1 MATWRLRV
9 DLHTHTSYSDGLDS
23 PTQLVAKAAQQ
34 GLHSMAIT
42 DHDIL
47 AALPEAQQ
55 AGFDC
60 GVEVLVGVEL
70 TVQYQQYD
78 DIHLLGYFFDPTHAA
93 LQAQLALAQQYR
105 LQRGVAMLE
114 RINALL
120 EQDGKAPLDQE
131 RVLQSARGA
140 LTRPHL
146 AHALIARGYASTIQ
160 NAFENF
166 LIPCN
171 VPKAALGAEEAFALM
186 AQAGGVC
193 SLAHP
198 GTLSTDPD
206 VLYPLLDA
214 FKAMGLVGLEVYH
227 HCHYPDATALFQ
239 SCATRYNLVAT
250 GGSDYHGR
258 PEGAVLGQIAP
269 GYVVPEHVLSDLQ
282 RAHAASM
289 HGGKR

>member
-34 GLHSMAIT
+34 SLHSMAIT

-47 AALPEAQQ
+47 AALPEAQH
-55 AGFDC
+55 AGFDY

-93 LQAQLALAQQYR
+93 LQAQLALAQQHR
-105 LQRGVAMLE
+105 MQRGVAMLE

-146 AHALIARGYASTIQ
+146 AHALIAHGYASTMQ

-171 VPKAALGAEEAFALM
+171 VSKAALGAEEALNLI

-227 HCHYPDATALFQ
+227 HCHYPDAIALFQ
-239 SCATRYNLVAT
+239 SCATRYSLVAT

-269 GYVVPEHVLSDLQ
+269 GYAVPEHVLSDLQ

>member
-9 DLHTHTSYSDGLDS
+9 DLHMHTSYSDGLDS

-34 GLHSMAIT
+34 GLHSIAIT

-47 AALPEAQQ
+47 AALPEAQP
-55 AGFDC
+55 AGLDC

-78 DIHLLGYFFDPTHAA
+78 DIHLLGYFFDPEHAA
-93 LQAQLALAQQYR
+93 LQARLALVQQHR
-105 LQRGVAMLE
+105 MQRGVEMLE
-114 RINALL
+114 RINAVLV
-120 EQDGKAPLDQE
+120 QSGKTPLDSQ

-146 AHALIARGYASTIQ
+146 AHALIARGYASSVQ

-171 VPKAALGAEEAFALM
+171 VPKAALSPEEAFHLI

-198 GTLSTDPD
+198 GTLSTDPEM
-206 VLYPLLDA
+206 VHPLLDA
-214 FKAMGLVGLEVYH
+214 LKAMGLVGLEVYH
-227 HCHYPDATALFQ
+227 HRHYPDAIAFFQ
-239 SCATRYNLVAT
+239 NCATHYGLVAT

-269 GYVVPEHVLSDLQ
+269 GYDIPDCVLPDLQ
-282 RAHAASM
+282 RAHAARAQ
-289 HGGKR
+289 G

>member
-55 AGFDC
+55 VGFDS

-105 LQRGVAMLE
+105 MQRGVAMLE

-146 AHALIARGYASTIQ
+146 AHALIARGYASTMQ

-227 HCHYPDATALFQ
+227 HCHYPDAIALFQ
-239 SCATRYNLVAT
+239 SCATRYSLVAT

-269 GYVVPEHVLSDLQ
+269 GYAVPEHVLSDLQ

>member
-34 GLHSMAIT
+34 GLHSIAIT

-47 AALPEAQQ
+47 AALSEAQQ
-55 AGFDC
+55 AGLDC
-60 GVEVLVGVEL
+60 GVEL
-70 TVQYQQYD
+70 TAQYQQYD
-78 DIHLLGYFFDPTHAA
+78 DVHLLGYFFDPTHTA
-93 LQAQLALAQQYR
+93 LQEQLALAQQHR
-105 LQRGVAMLE
+105 VQRGVEMLE

-120 EQDGKAPLDQE
+120 GQDGKAPLDKE

-146 AHALIARGYASTIQ
+146 AHALIARGYVSNIQ

-171 VPKAALGAEEAFALM
+171 VPKTALGVEEALALI

-198 GTLSTDPD
+198 GTLSTDPE
-206 VLYPLLDA
+206 VLHPLLDA

-227 HCHYPDATALFQ
+227 HCHYPDALALFQ
-239 SCATRYNLVAT
+239 SCATRYGLVAT

-269 GYVVPEHVLSDLQ
+269 GYAVPEHVLSDLQ
-282 RAHAASM
+282 RAHAARVGVGS
-289 HGGKR
+289 

>member
-1 MATWRLRV
+1 MATWRLRT

-34 GLHSMAIT
+34 GLHSIAVT

-55 AGFDC
+55 AGRDC

-93 LQAQLALAQQYR
+93 LQAQLALALQHR
-105 LQRGVAMLE
+105 VQRGAAMLE

-120 EQDGKAPLDQE
+120 VQDGKAPLDKE

-160 NAFENF
+160 NAFEK
-166 LIPCN
+166 L
-171 VPKAALGAEEAFALM
+171 
-186 AQAGGVC
+186 
-193 SLAHP
+193 SHP
-198 GTLSTDPD
+198 L
-206 VLYPLLDA
+206 
-214 FKAMGLVGLEVYH
+214 
-227 HCHYPDATALFQ
+227 
-239 SCATRYNLVAT
+239 
-250 GGSDYHGR
+250 
-258 PEGAVLGQIAP
+258 
-269 GYVVPEHVLSDLQ
+269 
-282 RAHAASM
+282 
-289 HGGKR
+289 

>member
-1 MATWRLRV
+1 MTTWCLRV

-34 GLHSMAIT
+34 GLHSIAIT

-60 GVEVLVGVEL
+60 GVEVLVGIEL

-93 LQAQLALAQQYR
+93 LQAQLALAQQR
-105 LQRGVAMLE
+105 RVQRGVEMLE
-114 RINALL
+114 RINTLL
-120 EQDGKAPLDQE
+120 VQDGKAPLDQE

-146 AHALIARGYASTIQ
+146 AHALIARGYANNIQ

-171 VPKAALGAEEAFALM
+171 VPKGALGAEEAFTLM

-214 FKAMGLVGLEVYH
+214 FKTMGLVGLEVYH
-227 HCHYPDATALFQ
+227 HCHYPDALALFQ
-239 SCATRYNLVAT
+239 SCATRYGLVAT

-269 GYVVPEHVLSDLQ
+269 GYAVPDHVLPDLQ
-282 RAHAASM
+282 RAHAARVVV
-289 HGGKR
+289 GC

>member
-55 AGFDC
+55 AGVDY

-78 DIHLLGYFFDPTHAA
+78 DIHLLGYFFDPTYAA

-105 LQRGVAMLE
+105 MQRGVAMLE

-120 EQDGKAPLDQE
+120 EQDGKAALDQE

-146 AHALIARGYASTIQ
+146 AHALIARGYASTMQ

-227 HCHYPDATALFQ
+227 HCHYPDAIALFQ
-239 SCATRYNLVAT
+239 SCATRYSLVAT

-269 GYVVPEHVLSDLQ
+269 GYAVPEHVLSDLQ

>member
-1 MATWRLRV
+1 MRTWHLRV
-9 DLHTHTSYSDGLDS
+9 DLHTHTSYSDGADT
-23 PTQLVAKAAQQ
+23 PAQLVAKAAQR
-34 GLHSMAIT
+34 GLHSIAVT

-47 AALPEAQQ
+47 DALPEARQ
-55 AGFDC
+55 AGLDY

-78 DIHLLGYFFDPTHAA
+78 DIHLLGYFFDPEHAA
-93 LQAQLALAQQYR
+93 LQARLALVQQHR
-105 LQRGVAMLE
+105 MQRGVEMLE

-120 EQDGKAPLDQE
+120 AQHGQAPLDSQ

-146 AHALIARGYASTIQ
+146 AHALVARGYASSVQ
-160 NAFENF
+160 NAFEHF

-171 VPKAALGAEEAFALM
+171 VPKAALSPAEALSLI

-198 GTLSTDPD
+198 GTISTDPD
-206 VLYPLLDA
+206 VMHPLLAA
-214 FKAMGLVGLEVYH
+214 FTSMGLVGLEVYH
-227 HCHYPDATALFQ
+227 HYHYPDVIAFFQ
-239 SCATRYNLVAT
+239 ECATRYGLVAT

-269 GYVVPEHVLSDLQ
+269 GYAVPEQVLPDLQ
-282 RAHAASM
+282 RAHVGYAR
-289 HGGKR
+289 G

>member
-9 DLHTHTSYSDGLDS
+9 DLHMHTSYSDGIDT

-34 GLHSMAIT
+34 GLHSIAIT

-55 AGFDC
+55 AGLDC

-70 TVQYQQYD
+70 TVQHQQYD
-78 DIHLLGYFFDPTHAA
+78 DIHLLGYFFDPTHTA
-93 LQAQLALAQQYR
+93 LQARLALVQQHR
-105 LQRGVAMLE
+105 VQRGVEMLE
-114 RINALL
+114 RINVLL
-120 EQDGKAPLDQE
+120 VQSGKAPLDSH

-146 AHALIARGYASTIQ
+146 ANALIARGYAHSVQ

-171 VPKAALGAEEAFALM
+171 VPKAALSPEEALQLI

-198 GTLSTDPD
+198 GTLSTDPE
-206 VLYPLLDA
+206 VVHPLLDA
-214 FKAMGLVGLEVYH
+214 FKTMGLAGLEVYH
-227 HCHYPDATALFQ
+227 HRHYPDTIEFFQ
-239 SCATRYNLVAT
+239 GCAKRYGLVAT

-269 GYVVPEHVLSDLQ
+269 GYPIPDCVLPALQ
-282 RAHAASM
+282 RAHAARAQ
-289 HGGKR
+289 G

>member
-34 GLHSMAIT
+34 GLHSIAIT

-47 AALPEAQQ
+47 TALSEAQQ
-55 AGFDC
+55 AGRDC
-60 GVEVLVGVEL
+60 GVEVLVGIEL

-78 DIHLLGYFFDPTHAA
+78 DVHLLGYFFDPTHAA
-93 LQAQLALAQQYR
+93 LQAQLALAQQHR
-105 LQRGVAMLE
+105 VQRGVEMLE

-120 EQDGKAPLDQE
+120 VQDGKAPLDKE

-146 AHALIARGYASTIQ
+146 AHALMAHGYASNIQ
-160 NAFENF
+160 SAFENF

-171 VPKAALGAEEAFALM
+171 VPRTALGAAEALALM

-227 HCHYPDATALFQ
+227 HCHYPDALALFQ
-239 SCATRYNLVAT
+239 SCATRYGLVAT

-269 GYVVPEHVLSDLQ
+269 GYAVPDHVLPELQ
-282 RAHAASM
+282 RAHAARV
-289 HGGKR
+289 GVGC

>member
-1 MATWRLRV
+1 MTTWRLRV

-34 GLHSMAIT
+34 GLHSIAIT

-47 AALPEAQQ
+47 TALSEAQQ
-55 AGFDC
+55 AGRDC
-60 GVEVLVGVEL
+60 GVEVLVGIEL

-78 DIHLLGYFFDPTHAA
+78 DVHLLGYFFDPTHAA
-93 LQAQLALAQQYR
+93 LQAQLARAQQHR
-105 LQRGVAMLE
+105 VQRGVEMLE

-120 EQDGKAPLDQE
+120 VQDGKAPLDKE

-146 AHALIARGYASTIQ
+146 AHALMAHGYASNIQ
-160 NAFENF
+160 SAFENF

-171 VPKAALGAEEAFALM
+171 VPRTALGAAEALALM

-227 HCHYPDATALFQ
+227 HCHYPDALALFQ
-239 SCATRYNLVAT
+239 SCATRYGLVAT

-269 GYVVPEHVLSDLQ
+269 GYAVPDHVLPELQ
-282 RAHAASM
+282 RAHAARV
-289 HGGKR
+289 GVGC

>member
-9 DLHTHTSYSDGLDS
+9 DLHTHTSYSDGLDA

-34 GLHSMAIT
+34 GLHSIAIT

-60 GVEVLVGVEL
+60 GVEVLVGIEL

-93 LQAQLALAQQYR
+93 LQAQLALAQQHR
-105 LQRGVAMLE
+105 VQRGVAMLE
-114 RINALL
+114 RINARLV
-120 EQDGKAPLDQE
+120 QDGKAPLDQE

-146 AHALIARGYASTIQ
+146 AHALMARGYASNIQ

-171 VPKAALGAEEAFALM
+171 VPKAALGAEEALHLIT
-186 AQAGGVC
+186 QAGGVC

-227 HCHYPDATALFQ
+227 HCHYPDAIALFQ
-239 SCATRYNLVAT
+239 SCATRYSLVAT

-269 GYVVPEHVLSDLQ
+269 EYAVPDHVLSDLQ
-282 RAHAASM
+282 RAHAAYR

>member
-34 GLHSMAIT
+34 GLHSIAIT

-47 AALPEAQQ
+47 TALSEAQQ
-55 AGFDC
+55 AGRDC
-60 GVEVLVGVEL
+60 GVEVLVGIEL

-78 DIHLLGYFFDPTHAA
+78 DVHLLGYFFDPTHAA
-93 LQAQLALAQQYR
+93 LQAQLALAQQHR
-105 LQRGVAMLE
+105 VQRGVEMLE

-120 EQDGKAPLDQE
+120 VQDGKAPLDKE

-146 AHALIARGYASTIQ
+146 AHALMAHGYASNIQ
-160 NAFENF
+160 SAFENF

-171 VPKAALGAEEAFALM
+171 VPRTALGAAEALALM

-214 FKAMGLVGLEVYH
+214 FKDMGLVGLEVYH
-227 HCHYPDATALFQ
+227 HCHYPDALALFQ
-239 SCATRYNLVAT
+239 SCATRYGLVAT

-269 GYVVPEHVLSDLQ
+269 GYAVPDHVLPELQ
-282 RAHAASM
+282 RAHAARVRV
-289 HGGKR
+289 GC

>member
-1 MATWRLRV
+1 MATWRLRA

-23 PTQLVAKAAQQ
+23 PTRLVAKAAQQ
-34 GLHSMAIT
+34 GLHSIAVT

-47 AALPEAQQ
+47 AALPEAQH
-55 AGFDC
+55 AGCDC

-78 DIHLLGYFFDPTHAA
+78 DIHLLGYFFDPTHTA
-93 LQAQLALAQQYR
+93 LQEQLALAQQHR

-114 RINALL
+114 RINARLV
-120 EQDGKAPLDQE
+120 QDGKAPLDQAH
-131 RVLQSARGA
+131 VLQSARGA

-146 AHALIARGYASTIQ
+146 AHALIARGYASNVQ
-160 NAFENF
+160 HAFEKF

-171 VPKAALGAEEAFALM
+171 VPKAALDVEEALALI

-227 HCHYPDATALFQ
+227 HCHYPDTLALFQ
-239 SCATRYNLVAT
+239 NCATRYGLVAT

-258 PEGAVLGQIAP
+258 PEGAVLGQISP
-269 GYVVPEHVLSDLQ
+269 GYAVPDHVLSDLQ
-282 RAHAASM
+282 RAHAARV
-289 HGGKR
+289 GVGC

>member
-1 MATWRLRV
+1 MPTWRLRV
-9 DLHTHTSYSDGLDS
+9 DLHMHTCYSDGADT
-23 PTQLVAKAAQQ
+23 PAQLVAKAAQQ
-34 GLHSMAIT
+34 GLHSIAIT

-55 AGFDC
+55 TGLDY

-78 DIHLLGYFFDPTHAA
+78 DIHLLGYFFDPAHTA
-93 LQAQLALAQQYR
+93 LQARLALVQQHR
-105 LQRGVAMLE
+105 VQRGVEMLE

-120 EQDGKAPLDQE
+120 VQHGQAPLDSQG
-131 RVLQSARGA
+131 VLHSARGA

-146 AHALIARGYASTIQ
+146 AHALVARGYATSVQ
-160 NAFENF
+160 NAFERF

-171 VPKAALGAEEAFALM
+171 VPKAALSPEEAFNLI

-198 GTLSTDPD
+198 GTISTDPE
-206 VLYPLLDA
+206 VMQPLLA
-214 FKAMGLVGLEVYH
+214 TFKAMGLVGLEVYH
-227 HCHYPDATALFQ
+227 HRHYPDAIEFFQ
-239 SCATRYNLVAT
+239 RCATRYGLVAT

-258 PEGAVLGQIAP
+258 PEGAVLGYIAP
-269 GYVVPEHVLSDLQ
+269 GYAIPNQVLPDLQ
-282 RAHAASM
+282 HAHAA
-289 HGGKR
+289 GAQG

>member
-55 AGFDC
+55 AGCDY
-60 GVEVLVGVEL
+60 GVEVLVGIEL

-93 LQAQLALAQQYR
+93 LQAQLALAQQR
-105 LQRGVAMLE
+105 RVQRGVAMLE
-114 RINALL
+114 RINTLL
-120 EQDGKAPLDQE
+120 MQDGKAPLDQE

-146 AHALIARGYASTIQ
+146 AHALIARGYASNIQ

-171 VPKAALGAEEAFALM
+171 VPKGALGAEAAFTLM

-227 HCHYPDATALFQ
+227 HCHYPDTLALFEN
-239 SCATRYNLVAT
+239 CATRYGLVAT

-258 PEGAVLGQIAP
+258 PEGAVLGQISS
-269 GYVVPEHVLSDLQ
+269 GYAVPDHVLPDLQ
-282 RAHAASM
+282 RAHAARV
-289 HGGKR
+289 GVGC

>member
-34 GLHSMAIT
+34 GLHSIAIT

-47 AALPEAQQ
+47 TALSEAQQ
-55 AGFDC
+55 AGRDC
-60 GVEVLVGVEL
+60 GVEVLVGIEL

-93 LQAQLALAQQYR
+93 LQAQLALAQQHR
-105 LQRGVAMLE
+105 VQRGVEMLE

-120 EQDGKAPLDQE
+120 VQDGKAPLDKE

-146 AHALIARGYASTIQ
+146 AHALMAHGYASNIQ
-160 NAFENF
+160 SAFENF

-171 VPKAALGAEEAFALM
+171 VPRTALGAAEALALM

-227 HCHYPDATALFQ
+227 HCHYPDALALFQ
-239 SCATRYNLVAT
+239 SCATRYGLVAT

-269 GYVVPEHVLSDLQ
+269 GYAVPDHVLPELQ
-282 RAHAASM
+282 RAHAARV
-289 HGGKR
+289 GVGC

>member
-34 GLHSMAIT
+34 GLHSIAIT

-47 AALPEAQQ
+47 TALSEAQQ
-55 AGFDC
+55 AGRDC
-60 GVEVLVGVEL
+60 GVEVLVGIEL

-78 DIHLLGYFFDPTHAA
+78 DVHLLGYFFDPTHAA
-93 LQAQLALAQQYR
+93 LQAQLALAQQHR
-105 LQRGVAMLE
+105 VQRGVEMLE

-120 EQDGKAPLDQE
+120 VQDGKAPLDKE

-146 AHALIARGYASTIQ
+146 AHALMAHGYASNIQ
-160 NAFENF
+160 SAFENF

-171 VPKAALGAEEAFALM
+171 VPRTALGAAEAMALM

-227 HCHYPDATALFQ
+227 HCHYPDALALFQ
-239 SCATRYNLVAT
+239 SCATRYGLVAT

-269 GYVVPEHVLSDLQ
+269 GYAVPDHVLPELQ
-282 RAHAASM
+282 RAHAARVRV
-289 HGGKR
+289 GC